1 MTLLCSLLS
10 FMFIDLPLAILR
22 ALIVMAGPG
31 AVTLAL
37 PFAQDNHLPKW
48 AAWWNNPD
56 YGIKGNNSYLT
67 RKAYNPLIKYA
78 GRWPSNWYW
87 LAIRNPANGLT
98 QSRLFSVSQ
107 ADCGYVRFKGDVKVD
122 NGYPGWQFVY
132 ARKGWRLYTGFYY
145 YVGRGEYRI
154 GFKLL
159 PYDPRR
165 TRRIGM
171 TSIINPFKK

>member
-1 MTLLCSLLS
+1 MTKAAFWFLLVDIPLTLLRIAVVL
-10 FMFIDLPLAILR
+10 
-22 ALIVMAGPG
+22 AGPL

-37 PFAQDNHLPKW
+37 PLSRENHLPKW
-48 AAWWNNPD
+48 AAWWGNPD
-56 YGIKGNNSYLT
+56 YGIRGNNAYLT
-67 RKAYNPLIKYA
+67 KAAYNPLLRWA

-107 ADCGYVRFKGDVKVD
+107 ADCDYVRFKGDIKVD

-132 ARKGWRLYTGFYY
+132 AQKGWRLYTGLYY
-145 YVGRGEYRI
+145 YKGNGEYRI

-159 PYDPRR
+159 PDEQGRERR
-165 TRRIGM
+165 VGM
-171 TSIINPFKK
+171 TSIINPFKRLL